1 MFLETTDDSVF
12 ESVTSSYQ
20 IIQKK
25 VLWHDAQAHCYAI
38 GGHLAAF
45 ETQEE
50 YSSISAHIPQ
60 GRHHFGLNDLKVER
74 KHVWEHSGQQLGTYR
89 PWFRGEPN
97 NSGNEDCGCIDNGK
111 WLDIQCPSN
120 AYPFIC
126 EFAKQ

>member
-1 MFLETTDDSVF
+1 MNST
-12 ESVTSSYQ
+12 YQ
-20 IIQKK
+20 IIEKEIK
-25 VLWHDAQAHCYAI
+25 WLDAQAHCHAI

-45 ETQEE
+45 ETKEE
-50 YSSISAHIPQ
+50 FSSISNHIPT
-60 GRHHFGLNDLKVER
+60 GRHIFGLNDLKVER
-74 KHVWEHSGQQLGTYR
+74 KHVWEHSGQGLGTYR

-111 WLDIQCPSN
+111 WLDIQCPSY